1 MTAKP
6 GAHAYKQTGIKTA
19 TRGQLLIMLYES
31 AIQHL
36 RKASVA
42 IDAKDLSAKGLA
54 IGKTHDILN
63 ELMNTLNHEVGGE
76 ISQNLERLYAFM
88 IEQLIAA
95 NTAGMTEDEGSTI
108 ARLYGE
114 ALAHTDAGDLVNAR
128 GNLRRTVAFRPSMP
142 ELAIALGITSAH
154 AQAVYDDIRNKRR
167 TTKYLHM
174 APVLAGD
181 VPELD

>member
-19 TRGQLLIMLYES
+19 TRGQLLIMLYEA

-36 RKASVA
+36 RKATAA
-42 IDAKDLSAKGLA
+42 IDAKDSAAKGLA
-54 IGKTHDILN
+54 IGKAHDILN

-95 NTAGMTEDEGSTI
+95 NTAGMSEDAKVKFQTIQKLLETLLEGW
-108 ARLYGE
+108 R
-114 ALAHTDAGDLVNAR
+114 
-128 GNLRRTVAFRPSMP
+128 VAV
-142 ELAIALGITSAH
+142 
-154 AQAVYDDIRNKRR
+154 AQAKI
-167 TTKYLHM
+167 
-174 APVLAGD
+174 
-181 VPELD
+181 